1 LSQAAWT
8 STSAA
13 DELDDDDD
21 LCRVDASPLLVADL
35 QLLVLSHQT
44 GNESVPIIIV
54 NDIINLFFKLQSA
67 FCWFQTITV
76 SVCCLTKL
84 IPCILLEKYTYI
96 LALEMASP
104 GNQHC
109 ANCIGTLLF
118 SIRAKTD
125 GSIDVPFAGKIAKWI
140 S

>member
-44 GNESVPIIIV
+44 GNESVPKIIM

-76 SVCCLTKL
+76 SACCLTKL
-84 IPCILLEKYTYI
+84 LPYILLEKYTYI

-104 GNQHC
+104 GN
-109 ANCIGTLLF
+109 
-118 SIRAKTD
+118 
-125 GSIDVPFAGKIAKWI
+125 
-140 S
+140 